1 MAIPVTV
8 PTLATSLELRSYI
21 AKNYMTNQTSEVPHP
36 QNMFESAFLS
46 KATIDVVGIQFQ
58 ARSTRFLVY

>member
-1 MAIPVTV
+1 
-8 PTLATSLELRSYI
+8 
-21 AKNYMTNQTSEVPHP
+21 MTNKTNEVPHP